1 MEIDSDPLLLEGIK
15 RSIASK
21 DINAPF
27 TPRTIALEAKL
38 HCPPPG
44 AAATKAIDAKLGT
57 DVGAVVLGYLTPL
70 DYQSNPLY
78 YANHYRHWSHAEVGD
93 IVMPIQIVHEELYV
107 IVEKKYEKCQT
118 HNYWAQYISTNYS
131 TPCNKW

>member
-38 HCPPPG
+38 HCPPLEPRRQRQ
-44 AAATKAIDAKLGT
+44 L
-57 DVGAVVLGYLTPL
+57 
-70 DYQSNPLY
+70 
-78 YANHYRHWSHAEVGD
+78 
-93 IVMPIQIVHEELYV
+93 MP
-107 IVEKKYEKCQT
+107 
-118 HNYWAQYISTNYS
+118 N
-131 TPCNKW
+131 

>member
-38 HCPPPG
+38 HCPPP
-44 AAATKAIDAKLGT
+44 LEPRRQRQ
-57 DVGAVVLGYLTPL
+57 L
-70 DYQSNPLY
+70 
-78 YANHYRHWSHAEVGD
+78 
-93 IVMPIQIVHEELYV
+93 MP
-107 IVEKKYEKCQT
+107 
-118 HNYWAQYISTNYS
+118 N
-131 TPCNKW
+131 